1 MTKYEKKIYDIV
13 SASREHLTAERIF
26 DELKKVYP
34 GVSRA
39 TVYNNLNK
47 LCDVRLVRRI
57 SGEGASDR
65 FDHIDRHDHLVCQ
78 ECKELVDINLGDLTE
93 QIKKQLGMD
102 FLSYDLRVF
111 YTCPECRK
119 NS

>member
-13 SASREHLTAERIF
+13 NNSREHTTAEQVF
-26 DELKKVYP
+26 EELKREYP

-57 SGEGASDR
+57 SGEGVADR
-65 FDHIDRHDHLVCQ
+65 FDHIDRHDHLVCN
-78 ECKELVDINLGDLTE
+78 ECKKLMDINLEDLTE
-93 QIKKQLGMD
+93 RIKKQLGMD
-102 FLSYDLRVF
+102 FLSYDLRVI
-111 YTCPECRK
+111 YTCPECQK